1 MENEIPKKDYSNLV
15 FLGILKLKEFV
26 QDNRKDTQSKLVL
39 LIVERALNEYE
50 NFRNEKKFVK
60 KINQNLFGKKFFIDS
75 CR

>member
-15 FLGILKLKEFV
+15 FLRILKLKEFV

-39 LIVERALNEYE
+39 LIAERALNEYE

-60 KINQNLFGKKFFIDS
+60 KK
-75 CR
+75 